1 MSDVTNQ
8 PSTVSLGN
16 PDCPPTIM
24 PPPVP
29 APSSAISIIV
39 DAPLHPSSV
48 NGLKEE
54 TPKSSAQSPTLN
66 LSREFAL
73 AVQTESYNEIWSKI
87 QADDDQPAHL
97 LLTQVLHPSRESV
110 EEALGRARSTFLTNL
125 ISDYFEHSEN
135 ACRLCLLLCNY
146 IRHARALYA
155 PLNDLVDI
163 LPVEI
168 HGLSETQCNWAY
180 KAFLEFDHADN
191 PFPCP
196 DSLSFQDMRSC
207 FYQLKQQL
215 ESHIQKSRSKVSF
228 FRRISTG
235 AALCIIGATCVIII
249 VAIAIATHA
258 LIALVAGPIC
268 VTCLPQYLSKRELSN
283 LSQLDAAAKGT
294 YVLNNDLDTID
305 RLVARLR
312 SAVEGDKILIRI
324 GLERGPD
331 RHPIFEIVKQLRRN
345 YPNFLHQLKDL
356 EEHIC
361 LCFATINRARSL
373 LLQQVHLHQN
383 FDP

>member
-1 MSDVTNQ
+1 M
-8 PSTVSLGN
+8 LRF
-16 PDCPPTIM
+16 IL
-24 PPPVP
+24 PVQMMT
-29 APSSAISIIV
+29 
-39 DAPLHPSSV
+39 
-48 NGLKEE
+48 GLKDE
-54 TPKSSAQSPTLN
+54 TPKSSAQPSPTLN

-87 QADDDQPAHL
+87 QMQDDQPAQL

-110 EEALGRARSTFLTNL
+110 EEALGRATSTPLTFL
-125 ISDYFEHSEN
+125 ISDYFKQSED
-135 ACRLCLLLCNY
+135 ACRLCLLLCHH
-146 IRHARALYA
+146 IRHARSLYA
-155 PLNDLVDI
+155 PLNDLIDI

-168 HGLSETQCNWAY
+168 HGLTEAQCNWAY
-180 KAFLEFDHADN
+180 KAFLEFDLAEN

-196 DSLSFQDMRSC
+196 DSLSFQDLRSC

-215 ESHIQKSRSKVSF
+215 EDHIHKSRSKVSF
-228 FRRISTG
+228 FRRFSAG
-235 AALCIIGATCVIII
+235 SALCLIGATCVIII
-249 VAIAIATHA
+249 AAIVIATHA
-258 LIALVAGPIC
+258 LIVLATCPIFL
-268 VTCLPQYLSKRELSN
+268 TCLPQYLLKRELSN

-305 RLVARLR
+305 RLVTRLH

-331 RHPIFEIVKQLRRN
+331 RHPIFEVVKQLRRN
-345 YPNFLHQLKDL
+345 YPNFGHQLKDL

-373 LLQQVHLHQN
+373 LLQQVRLHQP
-383 FDP
+383 FDS